1 MERER
6 EIEMK
11 RAGENSDIKFWMSLT
26 FGCDAMRCDA
36 EEDGAGED
44 TGPVR

>member
-11 RAGENSDIKFWMSLT
+11 RAGENSDIKFGMSLT
-26 FGCDAMRCDA
+26 FGCDAMRC
-36 EEDGAGED
+36 GGGWGRRGYRAG
-44 TGPVR
+44 